1 MDAKNLITMSNREV
15 EDRAIAYVIA
25 YEKAAGRE
33 ATDTRGDRSAQ
44 VDVVSTD
51 PATGQ
56 ERHIEIKAYGGPG
69 RGEDLWLEP
78 AQVRALEEVPDPH
91 LYVVTNVRSID
102 PEAIRVLDLA
112 GEQLQAQLRVKK
124 LREYYSVPM
133 PVALYDALREAS
145 TTPAGITGTE
155 FIRRVLEAV
164 VVLHE
169 RGYHGIRYVAAYA
182 PTGLSVRVF
191 VGRKLEVPDRHPDD
205 DVLDRVA
212 YLSLDD
218 AVEPAREF
226 AGAMIPAWW
235 TPVMIADQILAR
247 IPPVEPT
254 ADDPAYAKRLSA
266 MLEAAD
272 GNVQSLMTEE

>member
-1 MDAKNLITMSNREV
+1 MDAKKLITMSNREV
-15 EDRAIAYVIA
+15 ENRAIAYVIA
-25 YEKAAGRE
+25 YEKAAGRK
-33 ATDTRGDRSAQ
+33 AIDTRGDRSAQ

-51 PATGQ
+51 PVVGQ
-56 ERHIEIKAYGGPG
+56 ERHIEIKAYGGDG

-78 AQVRALEEVPDPH
+78 AQVRALEEVPEPH

-164 VVLHE
+164 VVL
-169 RGYHGIRYVAAYA
+169 
-182 PTGLSVRVF
+182 
-191 VGRKLEVPDRHPDD
+191 
-205 DVLDRVA
+205 
-212 YLSLDD
+212 
-218 AVEPAREF
+218 
-226 AGAMIPAWW
+226 
-235 TPVMIADQILAR
+235 Q
-247 IPPVEPT
+247 
-254 ADDPAYAKRLSA
+254 
-266 MLEAAD
+266 
-272 GNVQSLMTEE
+272 

>member
-1 MDAKNLITMSNREV
+1 M
-15 EDRAIAYVIA
+15 
-25 YEKAAGRE
+25 
-33 ATDTRGDRSAQ
+33 
-44 VDVVSTD
+44 VSTG
-51 PATGQ
+51 PVTGQ

-102 PEAIRVLDLA
+102 PEAIRILDLG
-112 GEQLQAQLRVKK
+112 GEQLQARLRAKK
-124 LREYYSVPM
+124 HREYYSVPM
-133 PVALYDALREAS
+133 PVAIYDALREAS
-145 TTPAGITGTE
+145 TTPPGITGTE

-169 RGYHGIRYVAAYA
+169 RGYHGIRYVAVYA

-191 VGRKLEVPDRHPDD
+191 VGRRSEVPDRHPGD

-254 ADDPAYAKRLSA
+254 ADDLAYAKRLSA

-272 GNVQSLMTEE
+272 GNVRSLMTEE